1 MIQKYK
7 IRIQIGTIL
16 SLSIGQLF
24 LQEITKYKFSQKD
37 LLTHI
42 YQLNTFAQLFSH
54 IIIRYNKHCL
64 KIKLISKE
72 IDAQFEFMVC
82 MQVWTQA

>member
-1 MIQKYK
+1 MIWKYE
-7 IRIQIGTIL
+7 IRIQIVTIL
-16 SLSIGQLF
+16 SPSIRQVL
-24 LQEITKYKFSQKD
+24 LQEITKHKFSQKD

-64 KIKLISKE
+64 KIKLIIKE

-82 MQVWTQA
+82 LQVWTQA